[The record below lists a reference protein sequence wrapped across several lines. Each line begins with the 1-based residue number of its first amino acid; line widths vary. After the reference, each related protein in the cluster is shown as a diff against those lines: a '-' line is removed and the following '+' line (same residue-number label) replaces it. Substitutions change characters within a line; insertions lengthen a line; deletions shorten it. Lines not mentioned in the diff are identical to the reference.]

1 MAQEKQTLREII
13 LEGIIKFGGEIVGVV
28 LIACFLAAFPSL
40 RSLFTD
46 YVLPEK
52 TESQTELQSELEKH
66 RQEEERLKAEL
77 RQREAALK
85 EAEAKKAE
93 EERKRAELQRQLEAQ
108 KAEEARRKAEAE
120 KPKRPAMS
128 DAEFV
133 KLCRARDTVKVA
145 EAIRNGAN
153 VNAKNKDGRTAL
165 FWAVLYDRT
174 EIVRVL
180 LQNGANVNAK
190 DNNGDTALMW
200 ATGFGHTE
208 TADLLR
214 SYGAKE

>member
-1 MAQEKQTLREII
+1 MAREKQTLRKII

-52 TESQTELQSELEKH
+52 TESQTELHSELERH

-93 EERKRAELQRQLEAQ
+93 EERKRARLYNELC
-108 KAEEARRKAEAE
+108 KKKKYRRL
-120 KPKRPAMS
+120 
-128 DAEFV
+128 V
-133 KLCRARDTVKVA
+133 K
-145 EAIRNGAN
+145 
-153 VNAKNKDGRTAL
+153 
-165 FWAVLYDRT
+165 
-174 EIVRVL
+174 
-180 LQNGANVNAK
+180 
-190 DNNGDTALMW
+190 
-200 ATGFGHTE
+200 
-208 TADLLR
+208 
-214 SYGAKE
+214 

>member
-52 TESQTELQSELEKH
+52 TESQTELQSELERH

-77 RQREAALK
+77 RQREEALK

-93 EERKRAELQRQLEAQ
+93 EERQRAELQRQLEAQ
-108 KAEEARRKAEAE
+108 KVEEARRRAEAE
-120 KPKRPAMS
+120 KPKPPAMS
-128 DAEFV
+128 DEEFID
-133 KLCRARDTVKVA
+133 LCRSSNASKVE
-145 EAIRNGAN
+145 EAI
-153 VNAKNKDGRTAL
+153 
-165 FWAVLYDRT
+165 
-174 EIVRVL
+174 
-180 LQNGANVNAK
+180 QNGANVNAK
-190 DNNGDTALMW
+190 DNTGWSALMW
-200 ATGFGHTE
+200 AALKGHTE
-208 TADLLR
+208 TAKVLLQNGADVNARDKYRLSALMMAVNNGHIKTANLLR
-214 SYGAKE
+214 SYGAK

>member
-1 MAQEKQTLREII
+1 MAKEKQTLREII

-77 RQREAALK
+77 RQREEALK
-85 EAEAKKAE
+85 EAEEKKAE

-108 KAEEARRKAEAE
+108 KAEETRRKAEPE

-133 KLCRARDTVKVA
+133 KLCKSGNVAKVE

-153 VNAKNKDGRTAL
+153 VNARNNEGSTAL
-165 FWAVLYDRT
+165 MLAALFERT
-174 EIVRVL
+174 EIVIVL
-180 LQNGANVNAK
+180 LQNGAYVNAMN
-190 DNNGDTALMW
+190 NNGDTDLIW
-200 ATGFGHTE
+200 ATGFGSTE
-208 TADLLR
+208 IVNLLR
-214 SYGAKE
+214 SYGAK